1 MIIDTG
7 KIFNDKK
14 VGYSIENNG
23 YTIYLDEKPWITQ
36 PDPYGKLYVPDG
48 SYEDNALAQIE
59 EIVNPPEPEPTAED
73 RLRADV
79 DYIAAMTGVN
89 LQKGDDETWH

>member
-1 MIIDTG
+1 MIINTG
-7 KIFNDKK
+7 KTFNNNK

-23 YTIYLDEKPWITQ
+23 YTIYLDENAWITQ

-59 EIVNPPEPEPTAED
+59 EICNPPEPEPIAEEQ
-73 RLRADV
+73 LRADV
-79 DYIAAMTGVN
+79 DYIAAMTGIT
-89 LQKGDDETWH
+89 L

>member
-1 MIIDTG
+1 MIINTG
-7 KIFNDKK
+7 KTFNDKK

-23 YTIYLDEKPWITQ
+23 YTIYLDENAWITQ

-59 EIVNPPEPEPTAED
+59 EICNPPEPEPIAEEQ
-73 RLRADV
+73 LRADV
-79 DYIAAMTGVN
+79 DYLAAITGRT
-89 LQKGDDETWH
+89 L

>member
-7 KIFNDKK
+7 KTFNEQK
-14 VGYSIENNG
+14 VGYSIEENG
-23 YTIYLDEKPWITQ
+23 YSIYLDENIWITQ

-48 SYEDNALAQIE
+48 TYEENCLAQIE
-59 EIVNPPEPEPTAED
+59 EITNPPEPEPTAED

-79 DYIAAMTGVN
+79 DYIAAMTGVE
-89 LQKGDDETWH
+89 L